1 MGKGSE
7 YMAKMHRVCFLL
19 FDTVLLNSKGGLL
32 KSQQI
37 TVLRDLVSM
46 YFDFEF
52 LICLK
57 ALFAYFNIFI
67 YISINELWGS
77 KMLNITHLLSEI

>member
-32 KSQQI
+32 KSQET
-37 TVLRDLVSM
+37 TVLRDLVST
-46 YFDFEF
+46 YFELCQNEVF
-52 LICLK
+52 INK
-57 ALFAYFNIFI
+57 IFI
-67 YISINELWGS
+67 
-77 KMLNITHLLSEI
+77 